1 MELRLQWEEGAGQQ
15 LLLFLLSQEVE
26 EHLLSLTLVA
36 NWENLHIRL
45 SSFSVSCSMMRE
57 VVLLPSEEERGSL
70 ASEGEVGGVYPPPEQ
85 REVTSLLAGG
95 EVCFRL
101 SVFGAAVVKVSLV
114 LSEEEK
120 EWLSFETW

>member
-1 MELRLQWEEGAGQQ
+1 MELRLQQEEGAGQQ

-26 EHLLSLTLVA
+26 EHSLSLTLVA

-45 SSFSVSCSMMRE
+45 SSFSVSCSMMKE

-70 ASEGEVGGVYPPPEQ
+70 ASEGEVGGAYPPPER
-85 REVTSLLAGG
+85 REVTSLSAEA

-120 EWLSFETW
+120 EWVSFETC